1 MTANEIRKKFLDF
14 FKEKGHT
21 IIPSASLIPENDPT
35 VLFTTA
41 GMHPLVPYLLGEP
54 HPSGKLLANAQKCI
68 RTTDIDEVG
77 DNSHLTFFEML
88 GNWSLGDYF
97 KKETLGWSFEFLTSP
112 QWLGID
118 AKKLAVSVF
127 KGDENA
133 PRDDESAEVW
143 KKVGISPDKIVYLPK
158 EKNWWGPA
166 GEIGPCGP
174 DTEIFH
180 WRGVGD
186 SPPESSNPE
195 TDEENWLEIWNDVFM
210 QYNRKIKYQK
220 SNIKNDAFSN
230 SDIQEDLYEY
240 EPLAQKNVDTGMG
253 LERITAVLQGAK
265 TVYDTELFKPI
276 FGKLFEITGRD
287 YYKENNGENK
297 RAMRII
303 ADHLKATVFI
313 IGDER
318 GVVPSN
324 IGQGYVA
331 RRLIRRVI
339 RYIHLL
345 NKETISLIPLI
356 ESVITIY
363 KDVYP
368 EILKNKE
375 RIIKEISIE
384 EEKFGRTLKQGL
396 VELRKLV
403 EEKEELSPKDAFNLY
418 QTYGFPLEMINE
430 ELGDRALSIDKKEF
444 DEEFKKHQEISRE
457 GAEQK
462 FAGGL
467 ADHSVESMRYHTATH
482 LLHQALRLT
491 LGEHVFQKGSNIT
504 RERLRFDF
512 SHSKKMTQEEIKKVE
527 EIVNEQIK
535 RALPVHYEMLTF
547 EEAKARGAIGL
558 FEEKY
563 AQIGEKIKVYFIGEE
578 GLVPRSLGEGGDYF
592 SKEVCGGP
600 HMENTRELGAFKIIK
615 EEAVSAGVRRIKA
628 VLE

>member
-512 SHSKKMTQEEIKKVE
+512 SHSKKMTQEEIK
-527 EIVNEQIK
+527 
-535 RALPVHYEMLTF
+535 
-547 EEAKARGAIGL
+547 
-558 FEEKY
+558 EKY